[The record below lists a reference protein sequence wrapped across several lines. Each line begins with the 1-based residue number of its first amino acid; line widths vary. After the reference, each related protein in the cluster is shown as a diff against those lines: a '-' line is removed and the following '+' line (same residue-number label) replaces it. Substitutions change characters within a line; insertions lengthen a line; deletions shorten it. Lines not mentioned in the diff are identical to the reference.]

1 MAFQF
6 FYRTGR
12 CRSGLLFVCCL
23 LMTAVI
29 SSCKKNQPFAGIPAT
44 CQVFN
49 AMDDGIILLAHW
61 DSTRPATFSFL
72 RRINNKANYSV
83 TNNLFSSLNSHQ
95 PLQLFAFPDTL
106 SHQRP
111 LVDTR
116 LQLEEGGLY
125 SLFITGSKAAPEFV
139 LHKDE
144 IPAFNQQDSTTH
156 IRFANFSD
164 GQTISVNLKGEATG
178 SFIQSIAPKG
188 FSDFIE
194 MNARRSVIK
203 YEFEIRDHA
212 NGDLIT
218 TYVADKFNGQ
228 GGTTFITRWYNRANT
243 LVLTGKQGGIGTNL
257 QQVYLMN
264 HR

>member
-1 MAFQF
+1 MVFPLL
-6 FYRTGR
+6 YRTSR
-12 CRSGLLFVCCL
+12 CRTGLLIACCL

-61 DSTRPATFSFL
+61 DTSRPAPFSFL
-72 RRINNKANYSV
+72 RRVNNKANYSV
-83 TNNLFSSLNSHQ
+83 TSGLYSTLNSSQ
-95 PLQLFAFPDTL
+95 PIQLFAFPDTL
-106 SHQRP
+106 SHQGP

-125 SLFITGSKAAPEFV
+125 SLFISGSKAAPQYV

-144 IPAFNQQDSTTH
+144 IPVFNQQDSVTH

-178 SFIQSIAPKG
+178 SFIQSLPPKG
-188 FSDFIE
+188 FSGFKE

-203 YEFEIRDHA
+203 YEFEVRDQA

-218 TYVADKFNGQ
+218 TYTADRFDGL
-228 GGTTFITRWYNRANT
+228 GGTSFVTRWYNRANT
-243 LVLTGKQGGIGTNL
+243 LVLTGKQGGTGTNL
-257 QQVYLMN
+257 QRVYLMN
-264 HR
+264 NR

>member
-1 MAFQF
+1 MAFPF
-6 FYRTGR
+6 FYRTSR
-12 CRSGLLFVCCL
+12 CRSGLLFAACL
-23 LMTAVI
+23 LLTAVI

-61 DSTRPATFSFL
+61 DTTRPDPFRFL
-72 RRINNKANYSV
+72 RRLNNKANYSV
-83 TNNLFSSLNSHQ
+83 TNNLYSTQNSNQ
-95 PLQLFAFPDTL
+95 PLQLYAWPDTL
-106 SHQRP
+106 SHQGP

-116 LQLEEGGLY
+116 LQLQEGGLY
-125 SLFITGSKAAPEFV
+125 SLFISGTKTAPQYV

-178 SFIQSIAPKG
+178 SFIQSLPPKG
-188 FSDFIE
+188 FSDFKE

-203 YEFEIRDHA
+203 YEFEIRDQA

-228 GGTTFITRWYNRANT
+228 GGTTFTTRWYNRANT
-243 LVLTGKQGGIGTNL
+243 LVLTGKQGGTGTNL
-257 QQVYLMN
+257 QMVYLMN
-264 HR
+264 NR